1 MELYRLSEN
10 NIIDTTN
17 EMNIQKYNANIR
29 SLINQA
35 KSTGTIDKFVIIR
48 NDDFFPENYE
58 WIANCNG
65 EYREL
70 VRLIY
75 PQKAPV
81 KKSFFHA
88 IFSRKDESIQN
99 NISYDKLMLYYP
111 VEFRSTKHFTVNT
124 ALGLTGE
131 YNLVKSDRKFTII
144 DDINNFLNS
153 GYAYSLSE
161 KDAYL
166 DVTHEP
172 LKISEDAIILISID
186 TYNQIKENKDMLPIL
201 AKRKFLIYKGDLTTA
216 INMIL
221 SENGILPIRSEYEY
235 DDEVKQIIQ
244 NSLKNLCDKY
254 DLEYDRPH
262 GMTGHFTSYID
273 QYVSSSKKLIEEFVK
288 YINSYVGYNLIDMNK
303 IIQNKN
309 LAWKEYIENIGI
321 DVFKEILNKF
331 NELQK
336 DQLLIRKKGY
346 LNERKQITSE
356 VSKLFKDTIQL
367 IRQHEKEINFISD
380 DNNLTKTVLKFYLSF
395 DLESQIEAAI
405 ELNKYFNEFKEQPIR
420 I

>member
-1 MELYRLSEN
+1 MELYKISEN

-17 EMNIQKYNANIR
+17 EMNIQKYNVNIQ
-29 SLINQA
+29 SLINQV
-35 KSTGTIDKFVIIR
+35 KLSKTIDKFVIIR
-48 NDDFFPENYE
+48 NDDFFPANYE
-58 WIANCNG
+58 WIANCDG

-70 VRLIY
+70 VRLIH
-75 PQKAPV
+75 PQQEPV
-81 KKSFFHA
+81 KKNFFHA
-88 IFSRKDESIQN
+88 IFNRKNENIKND
-99 NISYDKLMLYYP
+99 ISYDKLMLYYP

-144 DDINNFLNS
+144 DNIDNFLNS
-153 GYAYSLSE
+153 GYGYSLSE

-186 TYNQIKENKDMLPIL
+186 TYNQIKENKEMLPIL
-201 AKRKFLIYKGDLTTA
+201 AKGKFIIYKGDLTTA

-235 DDEVKQIIQ
+235 DGEVKQIIQ
-244 NSLKNLCDKY
+244 HSLKDLCNKY
-254 DLEYDRPH
+254 DLEYARPH

-273 QYVSSSKKLIEEFVK
+273 QYASSSKKLIEEFVK
-288 YINSYVGYNLIDMNK
+288 YINIYVGYNLIDINK

-336 DQLLIRKKGY
+336 EQLLIRKKEY
-346 LNERKQITSE
+346 LNERKQITPE

-367 IRQHEKEINFISD
+367 IRQHENEINFISD

-395 DLESQIEAAI
+395 DLESQIEAAT
-405 ELNKYFNEFKEQPIR
+405 ELNNYFNEFKEHPIR